1 MTESVLNLL
10 AGLAGLGGLISV
22 LVSIL
27 KKLGI
32 VQDGTS
38 ERWVQGLNLIAF
50 TAVSLVYFLNIPTDW
65 VAVNGVLVFATT
77 FLGFVTQ
84 LLGSKVTFFAVR
96 GMPLIGYSFSDQP
109 KG

>member
-1 MTESVLNLL
+1 MTENILGLL
-10 AGLAGLGGLISV
+10 AGLAGLGGLVSV
-22 LVSIL
+22 LVNIL
-27 KKLGI
+27 KQLGV

-38 ERWVQGLNLIAF
+38 KQWVQGINLVAF
-50 TAVSLVYFLNIPTDW
+50 IAVSVVYFLKVPTDW

-84 LLGSKVTFFAVR
+84 LLGSQVTFSVVK
-96 GMPLIGYSFSDQP
+96 GMPIIGYIFPEEP